1 MEQVLKKMNIRQK
14 EIVLLPYPFSDL
26 EGKKVRPAVI
36 LSNDKFN
43 EKSDDCIAVPLTS
56 VLKEE
61 PYSINLNQ
69 EDLTSGK
76 LIKPSRVRA
85 DKIFTV
91 EKRLIIMKIGVIAN
105 QAFGKIKSELFKR
118 F

>member
-43 EKSDDCIAVPLTS
+43 EKSENPV
-56 VLKEE
+56 
-61 PYSINLNQ
+61 
-69 EDLTSGK
+69 
-76 LIKPSRVRA
+76 
-85 DKIFTV
+85 FT
-91 EKRLIIMKIGVIAN
+91 RP
-105 QAFGKIKSELFKR
+105 
-118 F
+118 

>member
-1 MEQVLKKMNIRQK
+1 MNLRQK
-14 EIVLLPYPFSDL
+14 EIVLLPYPFSNL
-26 EGKKVRPAVI
+26 EGKKVRPVVI
-36 LSNDKFN
+36 ISNDKLN

-61 PYSINLNQ
+61 PYSIEINQ
-69 EDLTSGK
+69 MDLMSGK

-91 EKRLIIMKIGVIAN
+91 EKRLTIMKIGIIN
-105 QAFGKIKSELFKR
+105 NHAFEKIKSEIFKLF
-118 F
+118 